1 MPLPFR
7 QFSVC
12 AAFLFAVE
20 ASAEV
25 SFNNQ
30 IRPIISDKCFK
41 CHGPDAKNQDSEFR
55 LDTAERAYADLGG
68 YFGIVPGDTTNSE
81 LINRIH
87 TTKEDDLMPPVDS
100 NLSLTAEEKDLLEQW
115 IREGATFEKHWSLE
129 KLPISVALPS
139 PSSAWAR
146 NPIDQFIEQGFSNRD
161 VTPAAESSRAKWLR
175 RVTFDLTGL
184 PPSPA
189 EIEAFQ
195 ADTAEDAYE
204 VVVDRLLGSTAYA
217 ERMTTEWLDVARYSD
232 SNGYQRDGERLVWPW
247 RDWVISSFDQ
257 NMPYDEFVTLQ
268 VAGDLLP
275 DAGPAEVLPTAFNR
289 LHGHVMEGGI
299 VLEEYRVEYVADRTH
314 TFGTAFL
321 GLTMECARCHDHKYD
336 PLPTKDYYSLT
347 SFFANID
354 ESGLISFFTEKT
366 PTPAMPM
373 STPEADTVFAKAI
386 AEELNAE
393 TTLSDF
399 RTEAE
404 QSEVFADWIEFH
416 RPDLQWPGLVGH
428 LPFDEIIDET
438 LANSVDPYN
447 PAITQLEELTPLEQ
461 SEERESLKAA
471 PAPQP
476 LNQLVPGRFGQA
488 MEFEGDALTHLPNV
502 GHFKREDAFSFSVWL
517 KPDHIA
523 ARENV
528 FSRGA
533 GADDAASMGYE
544 FLLIDG
550 KPTASLIHFWPGN
563 ALRVQAKKPLTVDA
577 WQHVVITYDGSS
589 EAAGLKLFLDGE
601 LLDTVVIADH
611 LTSGITDWMKI
622 KESSHRFH
630 IVFGQRYRDRGFVK
644 GQLDEFRA
652 FDRELTAAE
661 ARQLFDGNHLAQ
673 LLAKDTAI
681 LTDAD
686 RSALFEY
693 FLATTSAEAR
703 TIRHE
708 LRLARATWNQQM
720 DVLPTVSIMR
730 ELPEPKPAYVL
741 ERGAYDG
748 HGEPVIA
755 DTPSAL
761 PPFPSDQPRNR
772 LGLARW
778 MFQPDHPLTARVA
791 VNRYWQLMFGK
802 GIVRTPEDFGSQGQ
816 PPTHPELLDW
826 LSRDFV
832 SNGWDLKNLLRQMAL
847 SATYRQ
853 STVITPE
860 TREKDPE
867 NITFCRSQPK
877 RLQAE
882 MIRDNALAVS
892 GLLVDKVGGPPA
904 HPYELAVGFE
914 PIEPDAGDGVYRRSI
929 YTRTKR
935 NSPAP
940 VMVAFDAP
948 KRDICTVQR
957 SEVASPLQPLIT
969 LNGPQFVE
977 ASRVLAQELLT
988 QINGSPAH
996 VINEAFYRLTS
1007 RKADPEE
1014 LALMTDLYDV
1024 QLAEFSQFPE
1034 EAAALISIGHAPV
1047 PDHVAP
1053 DQLAAATIVVNALM
1067 NLHESITHR

>member
-12 AAFLFAVE
+12 AAFLLTVE
-20 ASAEV
+20 ASAEI

-30 IRPIISDKCFK
+30 IRPIISDNCFK

-55 LDTAERAYADLGG
+55 LDTAEHAYADLGG
-68 YFGIVPGDTTNSE
+68 YFGIVPGDPSQSVLVE
-81 LINRIH
+81 RLH
-87 TTKEDDLMPPVDS
+87 TTVEDEMMPPVDS
-100 NLSLTAEEKDLLEQW
+100 NLSLSDEEKSLLEQW
-115 IREGATFEKHWSLE
+115 IQEGAQFEQHWSLQ
-129 KLPISVALPS
+129 KLPESVAVPNS
-139 PSSAWAR
+139 KSGWALGT
-146 NPIDQFIEQGFSNRD
+146 IDRFIEAGFAPRD
-161 VTPAAESSRAKWLR
+161 VVPAAVAPREKWLR

-184 PPSPA
+184 PPTPA

-195 ADTAEDAYE
+195 NDGSDDAFE
-204 VVVDRLLGSTAYA
+204 NVVDRLLSSSDYA

-232 SNGYQRDGERLVWPW
+232 SYGYQRDGERLVWPW
-247 RDWVISSFDQ
+247 RDWVIKSFDE
-257 NMPYDEFVTLQ
+257 NLPYNEFVTLQ

-275 DAGPAEVLPTAFNR
+275 NAGQDEILPTAFNR
-289 LHGHVMEGGI
+289 LHGHVMEGGV

-366 PTPAMPM
+366 PTPAMPLT
-373 STPEADTVFAKAI
+373 TPKADAIFARTVAA
-386 AEELNAE
+386 ALQASENAE
-393 TTLSDF
+393 AI
-399 RTEAE
+399 RTEAA
-404 QSEVFADWIEFH
+404 QSEVFENWLKFH
-416 RPDLQWPGLVGH
+416 RPEVDWLSPVGH
-428 LPFDEIIDET
+428 LTFDEMEDET
-438 LANSVDPYN
+438 LANSVN
-447 PAITQLEELTPLEQ
+447 PTTPAKTSDEN
-461 SEERESLKAA
+461 KI
-471 PAPQP
+471 
-476 LNQLVPGRFGQA
+476 VPGKFGQA
-488 MEFEGDALTHLPNV
+488 MQFEGDALTHLPDV
-502 GHFKREDAFSFSVWL
+502 GHFQREDPFSFSIWL
-517 KPDHIA
+517 RPDKIA
-523 ARENV
+523 ARENI

-563 ALRVQAKKPLTVDA
+563 ALRIQAVDPLTA
-577 WQHVVITYDGSS
+577 REWAHVVVTYDGSS
-589 EAAGLKLFLDGE
+589 KAAGLKLYLDGKPLE
-601 LLDTVVIADH
+601 TRVIKDH
-611 LTSGITDWMKI
+611 LTSSITDWMKI
-622 KESSHRFH
+622 KDDSHRLH
-630 IVFGQRYRDRGFVK
+630 IVLGQRYRDRGFVN
-644 GQLDEFRA
+644 GQLDEFKV
-652 FDRELTAAE
+652 FDRELTSIE
-661 ARQLFDGNHLAQ
+661 AQQLFDGNALAD
-673 LLAKDTAI
+673 LLAKDATTLTAP
-681 LTDAD
+681 DRAD
-686 RSALFEY
+686 LLDY
-693 FLATTSAEAR
+693 FLATTSNDAR
-703 TIRHE
+703 EIRQE
-708 LRLARATWNQQM
+708 LHVARSEWNRTM
-720 DVLPTVSIMR
+720 DAQPVVSIMR
-730 ELPEPKPAYVL
+730 ELPEPKPAFVL
-741 ERGAYDG
+741 DRGAYDA

-755 DTPSAL
+755 DTPTAL
-761 PPFPSDQPRNR
+761 PPFPADQPRNR
-772 LGLARW
+772 LGLANW
-778 MFQPDHPLTARVA
+778 LFEPDHPLTARVA

-816 PPTHPELLDW
+816 PPTHPKLLDW

-832 SNGWDLKNLLRQMAL
+832 NSGWDLKALLRQMAL

-853 STVITPE
+853 STIISAE
-860 TREKDPE
+860 MREKDPE
-867 NITFCRSQPK
+867 NVTFCRSQPK

-892 GLLVDKVGGPPA
+892 GLLVDQIGGPPV

-914 PIEPDAGDGVYRRSI
+914 PVESDTGDGVYRRSL

-977 ASRVLAQELLT
+977 ASRVLAQELMA
-988 QINGSPAH
+988 QIDGSPAH
-996 VINEAFYRLTS
+996 VIDEAFYRLTS
-1007 RKADPEE
+1007 RKPDSDE

-1034 EAAALISIGHAPV
+1034 EATALISIGQAPV
-1047 PDHVAP
+1047 PDHIAP
-1053 DQLAAATIVVNALM
+1053 DKLAAATIVVNALM

>member
-1 MPLPFR
+1 MPSIFR
-7 QFSVC
+7 SIIFCTVL
-12 AAFLFAVE
+12 ATG
-20 ASAEV
+20 ASLQAEV

-68 YFGIVPGDTTNSE
+68 YFGIVPGDITKSE
-81 LINRIH
+81 LVNRLH
-87 TTKEDDLMPPVDS
+87 TVKEDDLMPPVDS
-100 NLSLTAEEKDLLEQW
+100 NLSLTTEEKDLLEQW
-115 IREGATFEKHWSLE
+115 IREGAKFEPHWSLQ
-129 KLPISVALPS
+129 KLPVSVALPS

-146 NPIDQFIEQGFSNRD
+146 NPIDQFVEQGFSSRD
-161 VTPAAESSRAKWLR
+161 VSPAAESSRAKWLR
-175 RVTFDLTGL
+175 RVSFDLTGL

-195 ADTAEDAYE
+195 ANPAEDAYE
-204 VVVDRLLGSTAYA
+204 VVVDRLLGTSAYA

-232 SNGYQRDGERLVWPW
+232 SYGYQRDGKRLVWPW
-247 RDWVISSFDQ
+247 RDWVISSFDE
-257 NMPYDEFVTLQ
+257 NRPYDEFVTLQ

-275 DAGPAEVLPTAFNR
+275 NAGPDEVLPTAFNR

-366 PTPAMPM
+366 PTPAMPL
-373 STPEADTVFAKAI
+373 STPEADAVFAQAI
-386 AEELNAE
+386 ADELQAEDAMEELQTE
-393 TTLSDF
+393 TK
-399 RTEAE
+399 
-404 QSEVFADWIEFH
+404 QSEIFTDWLEFH
-416 RPDLQWPGLVGH
+416 RPAVQWPGLVVH
-428 LPFDEIIDET
+428 LSFDAMEDET
-438 LANSVDPYN
+438 LANSVDLYN
-447 PAITQLEELTPLEQ
+447 PAKTQ
-461 SEERESLKAA
+461 SD
-471 PAPQP
+471 
-476 LNQLVPGRFGQA
+476 NQIVPGKFGQA
-488 MEFEGDALTHLPNV
+488 IEFEGDALTHLPNV
-502 GHFKREDAFSFSVWL
+502 GHFQREDAFSFSVWL

-523 ARENV
+523 ARENI

-563 ALRVQAKKPLTVDA
+563 ALRIQAKEPLTVDQ
-577 WQHVVITYDGSS
+577 WQHIVITYDGSS
-589 EAAGLKLFLDGE
+589 QAAGLKLFLDGAP
-601 LLDTVVIADH
+601 LDTEVIADH

-622 KESSHRFH
+622 PAKSHRLH

-661 ARQLFDGNHLAQ
+661 AQQLFDGEHLAQ
-673 LLAKDTAI
+673 LLAKDTQA
-681 LTDAD
+681 LTDDD

-693 FLATTSAEAR
+693 FLATTSTEAR
-703 TIRHE
+703 EIRHD

-730 ELPEPKPAYVL
+730 ELPEPKPAFVL

-748 HGEPVIA
+748 HGKPVIA

-761 PPFPSDQPRNR
+761 PPFPTDQPRNR

-778 MFQPDHPLTARVA
+778 MFQPDHPLTSRVA
-791 VNRYWQLMFGK
+791 VNRYWQLMFGQ
-802 GIVRTPEDFGSQGQ
+802 GIVRTPEDFGSQGR

-826 LSRDFV
+826 LARDFV
-832 SNGWDLKNLLRQMAL
+832 ASGWDLKNLLRQMAL

-853 STVITPE
+853 STIISAE

-867 NITFCRSQPK
+867 NVTLCRSEPK

-914 PIEPDAGDGVYRRSI
+914 PIEPDEGDGVYRRSL

-948 KRDICTVQR
+948 KRDVCTVSR
-957 SEVASPLQPLIT
+957 AEVSSPLQPLIT

-988 QINGSPAH
+988 RMDSSPAK
-996 VINEAFYRLTS
+996 VIDEAFYRLTS
-1007 RKADPEE
+1007 RKPVADE
-1014 LALMTDLYDV
+1014 LALMSSLYDV
-1024 QLAEFSQFPE
+1024 QLAEYSANPE
-1034 EAAALISIGHAPV
+1034 QADALLGIGHAPV
-1047 PDHVAP
+1047 PEHVST